1 MPKDVT
7 DKKSKKEKRKSEV
20 AQSPIDAMSV
30 DIPVPVKD
38 AEDVV
43 MKEVE
48 NVEIVV
54 KKEKKDKKKDKEP
67 KILIPLAELSPIAH
81 PLANDK
87 LAKKVLKTVKK
98 ASKQRQVKRGV
109 KEVQKGMRKGDKG
122 LLVIAA
128 DISPIDILS
137 HLPVLAEDCNIP
149 YVFVTS
155 KDELGQASS
164 TKRAT
169 SCVLVV
175 PSMKRKRPK
184 VKEGQEVKE
193 EKEEDYAELYNETV
207 KDIKALD
214 QAILI

>member
-1 MPKDVT
+1 MPKDTT
-7 DKKSKKEKRKSEV
+7 DKKPKKERRKSEA
-20 AQSPIDAMSV
+20 AQLPV
-30 DIPVPVKD
+30 DGILVDSQLKAD
-38 AEDVV
+38 GDVE
-43 MKEVE
+43 MKEAE
-48 NVEIVV
+48 TVEIVV
-54 KKEKKDKKKDKEP
+54 KDKKDKKKKDKEP
-67 KILIPLAELSPIAH
+67 TIVVPLAELSPIAH
-81 PLANDK
+81 PLASDK

-109 KEVQKGMRKGDKG
+109 KEVQKGMRKGDQG

-155 KDELGQASS
+155 KEELGLASS

-175 PSMKRKRPK
+175 PSMKRKKPK
-184 VKEGQEVKE
+184 VVDGKPVKE
-193 EKEEDYAELYNETV
+193 DKEEDYSELLNETV
-207 KDIKALD
+207 KDIKTLD
-214 QAILI
+214 QAILV